1 MDFTGRFIGG
11 LRIDMESRR
20 IELTIQS
27 DRDDIGSEWDKLRK
41 NEKLVFSV
49 KPYKKKRSL
58 DANAYYWKL
67 LTKLAEKVEISK
79 PHMHNLMLRRYGQT
93 ESVDG
98 KLVHLVLPESEQGE
112 RLAEESEH
120 FHIRPTSQVKEG
132 MDGRMYRTYVM
143 LRGSSTYDTA
153 EMSHLIDG
161 LVSECQD
168 QGIETLPPEELE
180 RMMALYDKK
189 WRKHHEEVV

>member
-1 MDFTGRFIGG
+1 MNFTGRFIGG

-27 DRDDIGSEWDKLRK
+27 DRDDIGSEWDRLRK

-58 DANAYYWKL
+58 DANAYYWQL
-67 LTKLAEKVEISK
+67 LTKLAEKVQISK

-112 RLAEESEH
+112 RLAEESGH

>member
-27 DRDDIGSEWDKLRK
+27 DRDDIGSEWDKLRQ